1 MARAVSLQPVREW
14 DLRAERVTR
23 PLVAGA
29 VAAVLAWILF
39 AFGPPGGDAAT
50 HLYQSQLVSRNG
62 LQFWDNLWYS
72 GRYSLINYTLLY
84 YPLAVAVG
92 QALVV
97 VASVG
102 AAVAAFAR
110 LVRTEWPRLA
120 TAPVVAATLVFPLAV
135 IAGVYP
141 FLLGLA
147 LGLLMLAAVQAHRI
161 WLASLLALLALAA
174 HVLAFGFVGLF
185 LVAWALADPTWAR
198 DRGYRVIAV
207 VLVVVAV
214 VQLLLLRAF
223 SLPGGRYLFDPKDLA
238 AILFFCAVG
247 AALSYRQPGMRAM
260 WIFFWLYAAV
270 TLVDF
275 AVPNAIGG
283 NMVRLVALAG
293 VPLLL
298 IPLGARAYRPRWVA
312 TVCIVIIAVWQG
324 ISPVT
329 EWQASAAS
337 PGQYAAFWTP
347 ALAFL
352 NAHADPDYRVEV
364 VQSKRY
370 WEAYYIAGH
379 GYAMARGWY
388 RQDDYPT
395 NAVLYNN
402 PTAATYQAWLRS
414 VGVRYVL
421 LQSGTLDFTAN
432 AEAALLRG
440 GTSGLQLVAHTG
452 GWSVYALPAPTPIVT
467 PADAARIT
475 RVTPTTIA
483 IQATRPAT
491 LTVRVHDTP
500 YWTVQSAD
508 GSACVAA
515 GTGST
520 DDGSGAACRR
530 RRAALRDPARQRPA
544 GAARLAHVLPAG
556 ADPLGARDD

>member
-23 PLVAGA
+23 PLVAGLI
-29 VAAVLAWILF
+29 AALLAWLLF

-50 HLYQSQLVSRNG
+50 HLYQTQLVSTNG

-72 GRYSLINYTLLY
+72 GRYSLVNYTLLY

-92 QALVV
+92 QGLVV

-102 AAVAAFAR
+102 TATAAFAR

-120 TAPVVAATLVFPLAV
+120 TAPVIAATLVFPLAV

-147 LGLLMLAAVQAHRI
+147 FGLLMLAAVQAHRI
-161 WLASLLALLALAA
+161 WLASLLALLALTA

-185 LVAWALADPTWAR
+185 VVSWALADRDWLR
-198 DRGYRVIAV
+198 DRGYRVFAV
-207 VLVVVAV
+207 VLGVAAV
-214 VQLLLLRAF
+214 IQALLLRAF

-238 AILFFCAVG
+238 AILIFCAVG
-247 AALSYRQPGMRAM
+247 AALSYRQPTMRPM

-275 AVPNAIGG
+275 AIPNAVGG
-283 NMVRLVALAG
+283 NVVRLLALAG
-293 VPLLL
+293 LPLLL
-298 IPLGARAYRPRWVA
+298 IPLAARAYRPGWVA
-312 TVCIVIIAVWQG
+312 AVCIVLIATWQG
-324 ISPVT
+324 VSPVT

-337 PGQYAAFWTP
+337 PGQNAAFWTP

-352 NAHADPDYRVEV
+352 AAHGDPDYRVEV

-395 NAVLYNN
+395 NAVLYND
-402 PTAATYQAWLRS
+402 PTAARYQAWLRA

-421 LQSGTLDFTAN
+421 LQAGTLDFTSE

-440 GTSGLQLVAHTG
+440 GRSGLELVARTG
-452 GWSVYALPAPTPIVT
+452 SWSVYALPNPTPIVT
-467 PADAARIT
+467 PAGAGRVTRI
-475 RVTPTTIA
+475 TPTTIT
-483 IQATRPAT
+483 IQATRPAI

-500 YWTVQSAD
+500 YWTIQSPD

-515 GTGST
+515 GTGSST
-520 DDGSGAACRR
+520 PVTV
-530 RRAALRDPARQRPA
+530 RRAETVELRFVVRPA
-544 GAARLAHVLPAG
+544 SVLRALIGSHTSCAPA
-556 ADPLGARDD
+556 P